1 MKHLEELR
9 SALSAIEEALGYS
22 FKDKGLL
29 LEAFVHRSYL
39 NEHPDQSI
47 RHNER
52 LEFLGDSALGICI
65 SELLFKTYSSA
76 PEGELS
82 PLRARLIDAKACASF
97 IAELKLEPY
106 LLMGKGERLN
116 QGRGRASLLSDLFEA
131 VIGAIYLDGGL
142 VAVKKLIDGPLKPR
156 IEELLKSPPKNYK
169 ALMQHYVQKE
179 LSAQPIYRVIKE
191 EGLDHEKHFIVE
203 LIADDAVLGVGEGP
217 SKKAAE
223 SAAAKAAFEKVKQPE
238 R

>member
-1 MKHLEELR
+1 MKHLEELEQALGAIER
-9 SALSAIEEALGYS
+9 ALSYC
-22 FKDKGLL
+22 FKDKRLL

-39 NEHPDQSI
+39 NEHPDEAV

-65 SELLFKTYSSA
+65 SERLFKQYVTA

-82 PLRARLIDAKACASF
+82 PLRARLIDAKACASY
-97 IAELKLEPY
+97 IALLGLEKY

-131 VIGAIYLDGGL
+131 VVGALYLDGGL
-142 VAVKKLIDGPLKPR
+142 RAVEDLIDGPLKPR
-156 IEELLKSPPKNYK
+156 IDELLKSPPKNYK

-179 LSAQPIYRVIKE
+179 LSASPIYRVIKE
-191 EGLDHEKHFIVE
+191 EGLDHEKRFIVE

-223 SAAAKAAFEKVKQPE
+223 SAAAKAAFKKIKQSE